1 MPSLPS
7 RRLYRRSLAG
17 TIIVGAVV
25 AGCLSAAGP
34 ASAAPARKTV
44 DPASS
49 WTAHAGSASSLPSNA
64 QVYVKVWLSAR
75 NTAAL
80 KAFVASVS
88 DPRSANY
95 GAYLSAD
102 QYRAQYAPSADEVS
116 AVGAWLK
123 GAGLGIDGTG
133 PDNQFVAAHGNPAA
147 IESAFAAGLR
157 QFSVNGGSVTGPT
170 AAVTAPAGVAT
181 NVVAVT
187 GLDTLAHQTHP
198 NTISD
203 DNNPDVPGT
212 NQGHRV
218 DLGPAPG
225 FVNAGP
231 CSTYYGQQTDTTDT
245 PPAGVSS
252 SQLPYAVCGYTPAQ
266 LRSTYGVTDS
276 GLTGRGVTVAITDAF
291 ASPTLQNDADTYA
304 TAHGDSAFSSG
315 QFSEN
320 NDRGYDPQRVAD
332 CGGNHW
338 YGEQTLDVEA
348 VHGMA
353 PAANVIYYGAASC
366 YDDDLMASM
375 ARAVSDDQASL
386 VSNSWG
392 EPSFVV
398 VNGQQY
404 PTIDSGLIAAYEGI
418 LTQGA
423 AEGIGFYFSSGDSG
437 DDAAVNGRQPQA
449 DYPPSD
455 PLVTAVGGTALA
467 VGSDKSRQFETGW
480 GTHKYSLTSTG
491 WAGGA
496 FLYGAG
502 GGVADSTAFPA
513 LVRPDYQ
520 TKAGLPATGRSEPD
534 IAADA
539 DPTTGMLVG
548 ETQAYAAP
556 NVWGQG
562 THYGEYR
569 IGGTSLASPLI
580 AGINADAQQGRA
592 HRIGFANPM
601 LYGLPSGTL
610 FDVNGNNGDAGNV
623 RVDYANGYNNSNG
636 TRTSIR
642 TFNQDSSLTTGPG
655 WDDVTGLGTPTLAY
669 LSTVHA
675 G

>member
-7 RRLYRRSLAG
+7 RRYRRSLAG

-25 AGCLSAAGP
+25 AGGLAAAGP

-49 WTAHAGSASSLPSNA
+49 WTAHAGSASSLPSTA
-64 QVYVKVWLSAR
+64 QVSVKVWLSAR

-80 KAFVASVS
+80 KALVASVS
-88 DPRSANY
+88 NPHSANY

-116 AVGAWLK
+116 AVSSWLK

-133 PDNQFVAAHGNPAA
+133 PDNQFVAAHGSPAA

-170 AAVTAPAGVAT
+170 AAVTAPTSVAAA
-181 NVVAVT
+181 VVAVT
-187 GLDTLAHQTHP
+187 GLDTLAHQAHP

-231 CSTYYGQQTDTTDT
+231 CSTSYGEKTDTTDT
-245 PPAGVSS
+245 QPGGVPSS
-252 SQLPYAVCGYTPAQ
+252 KLPYAVCGYTPAQ
-266 LRSTYGVTDS
+266 LRSAYGVTAS

-291 ASPTLQNDADTYA
+291 VSPTLQKDADTYA
-304 TAHGDSAFSSG
+304 TTHGDSAFSNG
-315 QFSEN
+315 QFSQN
-320 NDRGYDPQRVAD
+320 NDRGYDPQRVGN

-353 PAANVIYYGAASC
+353 PDANVIYYGAASC

-398 VNGQQY
+398 VNGVQY
-404 PTIDSGLIAAYEGI
+404 PTIDAGLINAYEGI

-423 AEGIGFYFSSGDSG
+423 VEGIGFYFSSGDSG
-437 DDAAVNGRQPQA
+437 DDAAVNGGNPQA

-480 GTHKYSLTSTG
+480 GTHKYSRTSTD
-491 WAGGA
+491 WTGGG

-502 GGVADSTAFPA
+502 GGVADSTAFPQ
-513 LVRPDYQ
+513 LGQPSYQ
-520 TKAGLPATGRSEPD
+520 AGFTTASGRSEPD

-548 ETQAYAAP
+548 ETQAYGAP

-592 HRIGFANPM
+592 SRIGFANPL
-601 LYGLPSGTL
+601 LYSDKVSKSL
-610 FDVNGNNGDAGNV
+610 FDVNGNPGDAGNI
-623 RVDYANGYNNSNG
+623 RVDYVNGYNDANG
-636 TRTSIR
+636 TKTSIR
-642 TFNQDSSLTTGPG
+642 TFDQDSSLTTRQG
-655 WDDVTGLGTPTLAY
+655 WDDVTGLGTPTLTY
-669 LSTVHA
+669 LQAVHT

>member
-1 MPSLPS
+1 MGG
-7 RRLYRRSLAG
+7 LAFTG
-17 TIIVGAVV
+17 T
-25 AGCLSAAGP
+25 
-34 ASAAPARKTV
+34 ASAAPARKAV

-49 WTAHAGSASSLPSNA
+49 WTAHAGSPSNLASNA
-64 QVYVKVWLSAR
+64 QVSVKVWLAAR

-80 KAFVASVS
+80 NAFVASVS
-88 DPRSANY
+88 NPHSSNY
-95 GAYLSAD
+95 GAYLTAD
-102 QYRAQYAPSADEVS
+102 QYRAQYAPSAGEVS
-116 AVGAWLK
+116 AVSSWLK

-133 PDNQFVAAHGNPAA
+133 PDNHFVAAHGSPAA
-147 IESAFAAGLR
+147 IEAAFAAGVR
-157 QFSVNGGSVTGPT
+157 QFTVNGGPVTGTT
-170 AAVTAPAGVAT
+170 AAVTAPSSVAAT
-181 NVVAVT
+181 VTAVT

-198 NTISD
+198 NAISGD
-203 DNNPDVPGT
+203 TNPDVPGT

-231 CSTYYGQQTDTTDT
+231 CSSYYGEKVDTSDT
-245 PPAGVSS
+245 PPAEVSTS
-252 SQLPYAVCGYTPAQ
+252 ALPYAVCGYTPAQ
-266 LRSTYGVTDS
+266 LRSVYGVTAS

-291 ASPTLQNDADTYA
+291 VSPTLQKDADTYA
-304 TAHGDSAFSSG
+304 TKHGDRAFSTG
-315 QFSEN
+315 QFSQS
-320 NDRGYDPQRVAD
+320 NDRGYNPQRVAD
-332 CGGNHW
+332 CGGNGW

-353 PAANVIYYGAASC
+353 PDANVVYYGAASC

-375 ARAVSDDQASL
+375 ARAVSENKASL

-398 VNGQQY
+398 VNGQQF
-404 PTIDSGLIAAYEGI
+404 PTIDNGLIAAYEGI
-418 LTQGA
+418 LKQGA
-423 AEGIGFYFSSGDSG
+423 AQGIGFYFSSGDSG
-437 DDAAVNGRQPQA
+437 DDAAVNGGQPQA
-449 DYPPSD
+449 DYPSAD
-455 PLVTAVGGTALA
+455 PYVTAVGGTALA
-467 VGSDKSRQFETGW
+467 AGSTGSRQFETGW
-480 GTHKYSLTSTG
+480 GTEKYSLTSTG
-491 WAGGA
+491 WSALG

-502 GGVADSTAFPA
+502 GGIADSTAYPA
-513 LVRPDYQ
+513 LARPDYQ
-520 TKAGLPATGRSEPD
+520 TKAGFTASGRSEPD

-548 ETQAYAAP
+548 ETQAFAAP

-580 AGINADAQQGRA
+580 AGINADAQQGRS
-592 HRIGFANPM
+592 RIGFANPM
-601 LYGLPSGTL
+601 LYGLRKGTL
-610 FDVNGNNGDAGNV
+610 FDVNGNPGDAGNV
-623 RVDYANGYNNSNG
+623 RVDYANGYNDASG
-636 TRTSIR
+636 TKISIR

-669 LSTVHA
+669 LHTVNA